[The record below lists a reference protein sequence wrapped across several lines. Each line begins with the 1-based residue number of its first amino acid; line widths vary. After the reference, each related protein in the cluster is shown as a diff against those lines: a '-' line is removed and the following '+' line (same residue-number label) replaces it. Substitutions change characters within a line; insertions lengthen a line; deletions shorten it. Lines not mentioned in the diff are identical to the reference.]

1 MSAIAARVR
10 SDTPMR
16 PLSASMAMRLA
27 MRRVWLRKLPATS
40 IARTLSRLRS
50 TTRKDALMP
59 ASPISVIATRAT
71 DTSSMIERLTS
82 RRGTARCM
90 SNLHPERIRDN
101 NVDIPLPLRSRAGA
115 PPDPAL

>member
-16 PLSASMAMRLA
+16 PLSASIAIRLA
-27 MRRVWLRKLPATS
+27 IRWVWPRRVLATA
-40 IARTLSRLRS
+40 IACTLSRLRS
-50 TTRKDALMP
+50 TTTKDALMP

-82 RRGTARCM
+82 RRGTARYM
-90 SNLHPERIRDN
+90 
-101 NVDIPLPLRSRAGA
+101 
-115 PPDPAL
+115 